1 MQLTPSGPIRIL
13 VLHGPNLNLLGT
25 REPGIYGATT
35 FDELNRML
43 KEHARK
49 QGAEVE
55 IVQSNHEGALIDAIH
70 GALEWADALVINPG
84 AYTHYSYAIADAL
97 RAIRL
102 PAVEV
107 HLTNVHSRDEF
118 RRHSVIAPAC
128 VGQIV
133 GFGPASYLLG
143 IDAARAVVMQGRE

>member
-1 MQLTPSGPIRIL
+1 MQLTPSGPLRLL

-25 REPGIYGATT
+25 REPGIYGATS
-35 FDELNRML
+35 FDELNKMV

-49 QGAEVE
+49 QGVEVQ

-70 GALEWADALVINPG
+70 GALEWADAIVLNPG

-97 RAIRL
+97 RAVKL

-107 HLTNVHSRDEF
+107 HLTNVHARDEF

-128 VGQIV
+128 VGQIA

-143 IDAARAVVMQGRE
+143 LDAARAVVMQGRE

>member
-1 MQLTPSGPIRIL
+1 MQLTPSSPLRIL

-25 REPGIYGATT
+25 REPGIYGATS
-35 FDELNRML
+35 FDELNKMV

-49 QGAEVE
+49 QGAEVQ

-70 GALEWADALVINPG
+70 GALEWADAIVLNPG

-107 HLTNVHSRDEF
+107 HLTNVHARDDF
-118 RRHSVIAPAC
+118 RRNSVIAPAC
-128 VGQIV
+128 VGQIA

-143 IDAARAVVMQGRE
+143 LDAARAVVMQGRE